1 MFSLHGV
8 KCVWL
13 TTILHGFRNCKT
25 GKLFTGIAHYIMRKS
40 LSLVVIALFSTWST
54 FAQDH
59 CDYKPSSK
67 VQKLLDNSFD
77 SKKYKTEERIA
88 FLEKAIDDSPE
99 CLPCLKRLGEI
110 QFRVAKRGGSFNP
123 ARTTLEKLIQ
133 LCPEYHSE
141 PYYILGAIAYA
152 DRDYMNAEIYF
163 EKFLRFPS
171 DDPSKFEKNYDKSYA
186 EVEEALK
193 SVKAYAAIYADKDKI
208 NYRPEK
214 VLGVSS
220 SDDEYLPMISPDGEI
235 MFYTRTVYKQ
245 AKGDYTSKKFEEFS
259 WSKRPDINAQFDKG
273 EPLSKPFNMGTNCG
287 GATISVDN
295 RELIVAMKNP
305 VKENPENIDL
315 FSTRYEVYTTEDGKR
330 AYRWGELVNLGENIN
345 TPLGFEGQPS
355 LSGDGKTLF
364 FTAVRPECQ
373 KMTSGPLA
381 GEYSHDI
388 FYSTKQPDGTWS
400 KCKPLPGNI
409 NTPGNEKSPF
419 MHSDSH
425 TLYFA
430 SDGHIGVGGY
440 DIFYCKMNEDGT
452 FSDPVNIGF
461 PINTEADELGIVVTS
476 DGEWAYFGAR
486 NFQGNKGWD
495 VFQFQLPEKA
505 RPEKVMILKGQV
517 NKKDG
522 QPAQNTKVQIT
533 YTESQEKEEIAVNE
547 DDGTYAAVVKMKR
560 DENITL
566 SVDGPDLAFNSR
578 LILKKGQE
586 LPVVT
591 KVNIETATTEVGK
604 PFVINDIYYA
614 TNKADIEEDSKIILD
629 AFAEYLKNNPK
640 MEIEICGHTD
650 DVGDEKSNLALSTE
664 RAYEV
669 MAYLAARGVP
679 AKRMTYKGYG
689 ESKPIGD
696 NSTAEGRAKNR
707 RTEFIIKKM

>member
-1 MFSLHGV
+1 
-8 KCVWL
+8 
-13 TTILHGFRNCKT
+13 
-25 GKLFTGIAHYIMRKS
+25 MRKS
-40 LSLVVIALFSTWST
+40 LSLLAYILFASIIVIA
-54 FAQDH
+54 QEN
-59 CDYKPSSK
+59 CDYTPSPK

-110 QFRVAKRGGSFNP
+110 QFRVAKRGGSFNSS
-123 ARTTLEKLIQ
+123 RITLEKLIQ
-133 LCPEYHSE
+133 FCPEYHSE

-152 DRDYMNAEIYF
+152 DRDYVNAEKYF
-163 EKFLRFPS
+163 EKFLRFPT
-171 DDPSKFEKNYDKSYA
+171 DDPSKFEKDYEKNYA
-186 EVEEALK
+186 EVEEAMK
-193 SVKAYAAIYADKDKI
+193 SVKSYAAIYADQDKI
-208 NYRPEK
+208 NYKLEK

-220 SDDEYLPMISPDGEI
+220 TEDDYLPMISPDGEV
-235 MFYTRTVYKQ
+235 MFYTRTVIKQ
-245 AKGDYTSKKFEEFS
+245 AKGDYTSKKIEEFS
-259 WSKRPDINAQFDKG
+259 WSKRPDINSQFDKG

-305 VKENPENIDL
+305 VKENSENIDL
-315 FSTRYEVYTTEDGKR
+315 FSTRYEVYTKEDGQR
-330 AYRWGELVNLGENIN
+330 GYRWGELINLGENIN

-364 FTAVRPECQ
+364 FTGVRPECA

-388 FYSTKQPDGTWS
+388 FYSTKLADGSWS

-409 NTPGNEKSPF
+409 NTAGNEKSPF

-425 TLYFA
+425 TLYFS
-430 SDGHIGVGGY
+430 SDGHTGVGGY
-440 DIFYCKMNEDGT
+440 DIFYCKMKEDGT
-452 FSDPVNIGF
+452 FTDPVNIGV
-461 PINTEADELGIVVTS
+461 PINTDADELGIVVTS

-486 NFQGNKGWD
+486 NFQGSKGWD

-517 NKKDG
+517 STKDG
-522 QPAQNTKVQIT
+522 QPAQNAKVQVN
-533 YTESQEKEEIAVNE
+533 YTESQQKEEIAIND

-560 DENITL
+560 DENVTL
-566 SVDGPDLAFNSR
+566 SVEGPDLAFNSK

-591 KVNIETATTEVGK
+591 KVNMETETNEIGK
-604 PFVINDIYYA
+604 PFVINDIYYS
-614 TNKADIEEDSKIILD
+614 TSKADIEENSKIILD
-629 AFAEYLKNNPK
+629 AFADYLKSNPK
-640 MEIEICGHTD
+640 MEIEVSGHTD
-650 DVGDEKSNLALSTE
+650 DVGDDKSNLALSTE
-664 RAYEV
+664 RAFEV
-669 MAYLAARGVP
+669 MSYLSARGVP

-689 ESKPIGD
+689 ESRPVGD

-707 RTEFIIKKM
+707 RTEFVIKKM